1 MIFSLRIVYYQMLLN
16 RLNEI
21 SRLKQIYAR
30 GDKQLVIVFGPHGS
44 GKTELLKQ
52 VIPQTR
58 YIYLVPTGY
67 NQRDL
72 VHNLWIQVKRYDSNI
87 NRKEPETPRDL
98 FLVLQE
104 MAVLSRLLVVI
115 DEFDFVQ
122 RFEPSFIHDFRMWW
136 LGLNVSANLM
146 IVLISPVS
154 SVFDSISRRDKPD
167 SVLPDLVINLSYIQY
182 KDSLPLM
189 AGFLPKDA
197 VATYAVFGKYPLTLS
212 RISGEG
218 YLVDRIK
225 SEILYPGGYLFDLPL
240 KRISDM
246 GKYMNKA
253 KSILEMISKGIFTS
267 EEIAKSMGGERE
279 EISNII
285 SKVLYPNG
293 LIEKKRPVL
302 DSVHGRNFK
311 YFIEDNFNRFWFK
324 FVSQYRNDLLLG
336 NYETTVSF
344 IMAGLNDFVAPVF
357 SEIALQHLSMISGV
371 NYNHKTIIGQWWNRD
386 IEIDGVAVSNED
398 SKVYFMSAVWSDKP
412 VERDDLT
419 SLIRKASEFPWKKN
433 DRKDILVIYSK
444 SGFRFETDE
453 ATLVNINRMQHDLD
467 FRKPAG

>member
-1 MIFSLRIVYYQMLLN
+1 MIFSLCIVYYQMFLN

-52 VIPQTR
+52 IIPQTR

-98 FLVLQE
+98 FLALQE

-146 IVLISPVS
+146 IVLISPIS
-154 SVFDSISRRDKPD
+154 SVFDSVSRRDKPD

-218 YLVDRIK
+218 SLMDRIK
-225 SEILYPGGYLFDLPL
+225 TEILHPGGYLFDLPL
-240 KRISDM
+240 KRISEM
-246 GKYMNKA
+246 GKYVNKA
-253 KSILEMISKGIFTS
+253 KSILEMISKGTFTA
-267 EEIAKSMGGERE
+267 EEISKSMGGERDE
-279 EISNII
+279 VSGII

-293 LIEKKRPVL
+293 LVEKKRPVL

-324 FVSQYRNDLLLG
+324 FISQYRNDLLLG
-336 NYETTVSF
+336 NFETTVSS
-344 IMAGLNDFVAPVF
+344 ILSGLNDFVAPVF
-357 SEIALQHLSMISGV
+357 SEIALQHLSTISGV

-398 SKVYFMSAVWSDKP
+398 SKVYFMSAIWSDKP

-419 SLIRKASEFPWKKN
+419 SLIRKTSEFPWKKN

-444 SGFRFETDE
+444 SGFRFETNE
-453 ATLVNINRMQHDLD
+453 AILININRLQHDLD
-467 FRKPAG
+467 GR

>member
-1 MIFSLRIVYYQMLLN
+1 MIFSLRIVYYQMFLN

-52 VIPQTR
+52 IIPQTR

-87 NRKEPETPRDL
+87 NRQEPETPRDL
-98 FLVLQE
+98 FLVFQE

-146 IVLISPVS
+146 IVLISPIS

-218 YLVDRIK
+218 SLMDRIK
-225 SEILYPGGYLFDLPL
+225 SETLQPWGYLFDLPL

-253 KSILEMISKGIFTS
+253 KSILEMISKGIFTA

-279 EISNII
+279 EVSNII

-336 NYETTVSF
+336 NYETTVSS
-344 IMAGLNDFVAPVF
+344 IMLGLNDFVAPVF

-371 NYNHKTIIGQWWNRD
+371 NYNHKTIIGQWWNRG

-419 SLIRKASEFPWKKN
+419 SLIRKTSDFPWKKN

-444 SGFRFETDE
+444 
-453 ATLVNINRMQHDLD
+453 
-467 FRKPAG
+467 